1 MCGQKDKICVG
12 LFNPCEYLCHKWP
25 RICFVCRNHNP
36 VLHSWFF
43 TGFVTRV
50 PRRVPLV
57 ELELL
62 TLKRHLSSPLVFVRF
77 MLLNLVSCVVVCRSL
92 FVLFLL
98 VIIWSVFWLLY
109 GLSFGHYMV
118 CLLVII
124 WSVFWLLYGLS
135 FGHYMVC
142 RSTNGLWV
150 FLRYLKTVLTSLT
163 LYICLCWTLFY
174 IEKQYNFT
182 SKDSFIVWELHPV
195 IHFHAVTPKFHTVT
209 DDIFTY
215 ILNMP

>member
-135 FGHYMVC
+135 FGYYMVC
-142 RSTNGLWV
+142 LLIIIWSV
-150 FLRYLKTVLTSLT
+150 FWSL
-163 LYICLCWTLFY
+163 
-174 IEKQYNFT
+174 
-182 SKDSFIVWELHPV
+182 
-195 IHFHAVTPKFHTVT
+195 
-209 DDIFTY
+209 
-215 ILNMP
+215 